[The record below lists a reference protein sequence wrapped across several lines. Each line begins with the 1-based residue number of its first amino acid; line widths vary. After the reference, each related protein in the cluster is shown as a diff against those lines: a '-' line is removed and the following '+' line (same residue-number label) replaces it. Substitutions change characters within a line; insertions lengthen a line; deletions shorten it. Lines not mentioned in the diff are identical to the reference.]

1 MDYSVGSLVR
11 VRLYSGRIV
20 KAEITAIVNK
30 SAGRRIQIHFEGGVA
45 EINPAQIIEVL
56 CLG

>member
-11 VRLYSGRIV
+11 VRLYSGGIV
-20 KAEITAIVNK
+20 RAEITATVNK

-45 EINPAQIIEVL
+45 ATNPT
-56 CLG
+56 